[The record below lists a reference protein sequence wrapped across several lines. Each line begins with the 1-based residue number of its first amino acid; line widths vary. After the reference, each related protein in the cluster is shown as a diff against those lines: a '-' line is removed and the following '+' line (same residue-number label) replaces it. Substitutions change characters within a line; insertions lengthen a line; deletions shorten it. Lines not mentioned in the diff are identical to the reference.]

1 MSKTK
6 KAIIIC
12 SVIVL
17 LLTPIVIFAV
27 ELSLYG
33 VGFQL
38 YLDFS
43 NYDRVDYKL
52 VLFPPEDTDL
62 YRLNE
67 YTRMQL
73 ANYMK
78 QNDLLI
84 EPNDYRGYN
93 LITSS
98 GLKQL
103 LDVLVFIK
111 DPNAKT

>member
-17 LLTPIVIFAV
+17 FLTPIVIFAV
-27 ELSLYG
+27 KLSLYG
-33 VGFQL
+33 IGFQL

-84 EPNDYRGYN
+84 EPRGYN
-93 LITSS
+93 LKTNSD
-98 GLKQL
+98 LKQL